1 MSANSSRHD
10 KRSPDLGEEGR
21 RLARALKKISSRKSP
36 NQPLNSETLD
46 RSRLLANTIRL
57 MIAARRARGKYLPND
72 LFADPVWD
80 MLLELL
86 EAEIL
91 PRQVSISFLCRA
103 AAVPETT
110 ALRWLKKME
119 ERGLVVRRSDPHD
132 LRRVFIELAPGT
144 SQALRRY
151 FAEQMTPLS

>member
-1 MSANSSRHD
+1 
-10 KRSPDLGEEGR
+10 
-21 RLARALKKISSRKSP
+21 
-36 NQPLNSETLD
+36 
-46 RSRLLANTIRL
+46 

-132 LRRVFIELAPGT
+132 LRRVFVELAPET